1 MTARITYL
9 PVGAQRDGGRPGV
22 TAGGTSIALA
32 DTDPEGFGA
41 RGRCARVFS
50 AERMLIL
57 TALTTTRVVAA
68 ADGLRC
74 AGASD
79 GHRNRQLPI
88 RAEQF
93 RRHNLPSFR
102 YAALRCTSPAVPQH
116 RPGALPEASV

>member
-1 MTARITYL
+1 LTARITYL

-32 DTDPEGFGA
+32 DTDSDGFGA

-79 GHRNRQLPI
+79 GRVTVTGSYPSGQS
-88 RAEQF
+88 
-93 RRHNLPSFR
+93 NLDVTTCRPSATLR
-102 YAALRCTSPAVPQH
+102 CAALVLLFPTK
-116 RPGALPEASV
+116 